1 MLRAVENVACSA
13 AVEFARLSGWSLVG
27 TGISYSSLAPRHAL
41 ESGAHLLRQWMRLES
56 VMVKYFIEY
65 QHLPKGSPR
74 PHDDGE
80 IVGIEVSDKGGFA
93 ALPNVGDY
101 IHIDNSM
108 DGGERAAFSGKVR
121 SRYFRYI
128 RISNDDITCLINIVV
143 EETSDDLGKL
153 VKE

>member
-1 MLRAVENVACSA
+1 
-13 AVEFARLSGWSLVG
+13 
-27 TGISYSSLAPRHAL
+27 
-41 ESGAHLLRQWMRLES
+41 
-56 VMVKYFIEY
+56 
-65 QHLPKGSPR
+65 
-74 PHDDGE
+74 
-80 IVGIEVSDKGGFA
+80 
-93 ALPNVGDY
+93 
-101 IHIDNSM
+101 M